1 MKFRLTR
8 DWSLGNV
15 TAPAGTVFDFAN
27 SKQKAQAQ
35 GRIPFDAVPLDDE
48 AAAAQAAA
56 YPDHKHLLSGA
67 WI

>member
-1 MKFRLTR
+1 VRGL
-8 DWSLGNV
+8 
-15 TAPAGTVFDFAN
+15 PP
-27 SKQKAQAQ
+27 
-35 GRIPFDAVPLDDE
+35 PFDAIPLDDE